1 MLIEAKA
8 VSFSLWPH
16 RPRLLLHAIAA
27 IRASLSL
34 DSNVLSRNGY
44 GGMACTLPSHS
55 LAPPP
60 HHPSRSRWLKKSLQ
74 VDGWLEITGTAS
86 VFLCCVGL
94 CVRVCHVRALV
105 HAWCVVRAACRAALC
120 MLHAA
125 VLAGMAGPPGACEP
139 PGWLR
144 GASPLASPCG
154 AASGGPG
161 GQGARET
168 ADVARVQ
175 RGVTLRQA
183 SECQ

>member
-1 MLIEAKA
+1 M
-8 VSFSLWPH
+8 
-16 RPRLLLHAIAA
+16 
-27 IRASLSL
+27 
-34 DSNVLSRNGY
+34 
-44 GGMACTLPSHS
+44 
-55 LAPPP
+55 
-60 HHPSRSRWLKKSLQ
+60 
-74 VDGWLEITGTAS
+74 
-86 VFLCCVGL
+86 FLCCDG
-94 CVRVCHVRALV
+94 CVCHVRALGY
-105 HAWCVVRAACRAALC
+105 AWSVVRAACRAALC

-168 ADVARVQ
+168 ADIARVQ

-183 SECQ
+183 SEC